1 MTSPLAGIR
10 ILEVAEQTFVPAAS
24 ALLAD
29 YGADVIKVEHVE
41 RGDAMRGLAA
51 TGVAIVPKD
60 IHVLFEHSN
69 RGKRSIGLDLNTPEG
84 VEILYKLAASAD
96 VFLTNKLQRVR
107 AKLKIELEDIRKHN
121 PKIIYVRGTGQGERG
136 PDANKGSYDHLSF
149 WNRAGIAMGVARPE
163 WEQIPS
169 SPGPGFGDSIG
180 AMTIAGGIAM
190 ALLHRERT
198 GEPTVVDVSLLSAG
212 MWAQGQ
218 GIGLSGVIEGPMN
231 MNPAT
236 AAMRNPLVVSYKTK
250 DERWLAFSCL
260 QVGQYWPDLCR
271 RIGRPELITDER
283 FTDQPSIIQNGQA
296 AVDILTGVF
305 AERTVAEW
313 RTILDEFTGQWTV
326 VQDTYEVIS
335 DPQTIANGYMQP
347 ARTATGKDFALV
359 AGPIQFDEQPA
370 PPGRAPEFNEH
381 GDAILTEELGLD
393 WDTIVDL
400 KVKGAVA

>member
-1 MTSPLAGIR
+1 MTSPMKGVR

-51 TGVAIVPKD
+51 TGVAMVPKD
-60 IHVLFEHSN
+60 IHVLLEHSN
-69 RGKRSIGLDLNTPEG
+69 RGKRSIAIDLNTPEG
-84 VEILYKLAASAD
+84 QQLVYKLAETAD

-107 AKLKIELEDIRKHN
+107 VKLNIDVDDIRKHN
-121 PKIIYVRGTGQGERG
+121 PNIIYVRGSGQGERG

-190 ALLHRERT
+190 ALFHRAQT
-198 GEPTVVDVSLLSAG
+198 GEASIVDVSLLSAG

-218 GIGLSGVIEGPMN
+218 GIGLSGVIEGPMS
-231 MNPAT
+231 MNPGT

-260 QVGQYWPDLCR
+260 QAGQYWPNLCEK
-271 RIGRPELITDER
+271 IGRLELVTDER
-283 FTDQPSIIQNGQA
+283 FANHVALLQNGNE
-296 AVDILTGVF
+296 AVAILTEVF
-305 AERTVAEW
+305 KEHTVAEW
-313 RTILDEFTGQWTV
+313 RQILDDFTGQWTV
-326 VQDTYEVIS
+326 IQDTYEVIS

-347 ARTATGKDFALV
+347 ARTAGGKDFHLV
-359 AGPIQFDEQPA
+359 AGPIQFDNEPA
-370 PPGRAPEFNEH
+370 PAGRAPEFNEH

-393 WDTIVDL
+393 MDAVIDL
-400 KVKGAVA
+400 KIKNVVA